1 MTICPACIDHT
12 LRALADA
19 LAIDDLDR
27 AITLGLLDARPENI
41 AGLCNDCT
49 AHAQLVTAAR
59 DERLRALAARERYR
73 AHQARL
79 ASRVEVRA
87 RKRAAAT
94 PRHSTSTIAP
104 SLPPAAAAALARAK
118 KRAAAKPQPE

>member
-12 LRALADA
+12 LRALVDA
-19 LAIDDLDR
+19 LATDDFDR
-27 AITLGLLDARPENI
+27 AMTLGLLDTRPENI

-49 AHAQLVTAAR
+49 VRAQLVTAAR

-73 AHQARL
+73 ARQTRL
-79 ASRVEVRA
+79 VERPDALA
-87 RKRAAAT
+87 RKRAAVAT
-94 PRHSTSTIAP
+94 PKHSTLAQ

-118 KRAAAKPQPE
+118 ARVAAKPQPE